1 MKYTNVIGIFYG
13 KSLQW
18 RHNERDGVS
27 NHRHLDCLFNCVFR
41 RRSKKTSKL
50 RVTGPLWGEFT
61 GDWWIPVQGASNAEN
76 VSIWWR
82 HHVVDHGM
90 WSKRLNTAIICWRK
104 SHRLCTFYLLAI
116 QLCLFSVAG
125 AFFTHV
131 NNGKFSNMFRIW
143 YRLCVLIQWFHGD
156 VSFNK
161 TTRRTNV
168 ENRHYFLI

>member
-50 RVTGPLWGEFT
+50 PGKCFHLMTSSRSGSWDVKQTFKH
-61 GDWWIPVQGASNAEN
+61 
-76 VSIWWR
+76 R
-82 HHVVDHGM
+82 
-90 WSKRLNTAIICWRK
+90 AIICWRK